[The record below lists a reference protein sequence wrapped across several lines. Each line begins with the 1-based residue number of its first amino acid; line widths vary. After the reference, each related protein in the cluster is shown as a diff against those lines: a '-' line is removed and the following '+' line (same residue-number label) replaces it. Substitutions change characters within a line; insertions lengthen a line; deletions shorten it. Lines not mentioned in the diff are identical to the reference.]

1 MFARISRHY
10 DLLNR
15 VMTFGQDGQWR
26 RETVRI
32 AVGEHARWILDLGAG
47 TGDLALEAR
56 RQCPRS
62 NVVAVDFTSEMLI
75 LGREKGGGDQIM
87 WIVADG
93 QNLPFKNDVFDS
105 SVSAFLVRN
114 LHLVEPVLIEQHRV
128 LAPEG
133 TAVSL
138 DTTPPTR
145 SIFQPIVNLY
155 LNYVVPLLG
164 RLLARDQAAYQYLR
178 DTTKHFLTSKELEQ
192 KMIEAGYIEVES
204 QKKMFGIIAIHSGR
218 KPDD

>member
-1 MFARISRHY
+1 MMKEMNIQHGRTVRGMFARISRHY

-32 AVGEHARWILDLGAG
+32 AVGEHARWILDIGAG
-47 TGDLALEAR
+47 TGDLALEAV

-114 LHLVEPVLIEQHRV
+114 LHLVEPVLIELCCASVRKITGKGSSCIPVSKRYNKAFLDLEGIRTKDDRSWLHR
-128 LAPEG
+128 
-133 TAVSL
+133 
-138 DTTPPTR
+138 
-145 SIFQPIVNLY
+145 
-155 LNYVVPLLG
+155 G
-164 RLLARDQAAYQYLR
+164 RIP
-178 DTTKHFLTSKELEQ
+178 KEDVRHHRNSFGE
-192 KMIEAGYIEVES
+192 KAG
-204 QKKMFGIIAIHSGR
+204 
-218 KPDD
+218 